1 MRLGDLLVEALR
13 QDVHRRP
20 LIDALLVV
28 PESDL
33 GRDLVGERARHDER
47 GVASGAAK
55 VDKTAL
61 GEEDDVAAVGEG
73 EEVNLR
79 LDVDVLDGVGL
90 QPRDVDLDI
99 EVTIT

>member
-1 MRLGDLLVEALR
+1 
-13 QDVHRRP
+13 
-20 LIDALLVV
+20 
-28 PESDL
+28 
-33 GRDLVGERARHDER
+33 
-47 GVASGAAK
+47 VASGAAK

-61 GEEDDVAAVGEG
+61 GEEDNVAAVGEG

-90 QPRDVDLDI
+90 EPGNVDLDI